1 MSQLLSTQCKPFC
14 GFSLASLSTTLIA
27 TLLTLSLSV
36 STCLARDNDYQRLSD
51 IAYGPHS
58 EERLDVYKPINA
70 TNAPVIFMVHG
81 GAWRIGDKA
90 ARKVVNNKVKRW
102 VKRGFIF
109 ISINYPMLPET
120 LPLDQAR
127 SVAKALRVSQKQV
140 IDWGGSPEHFIL
152 MGHSAGAHLV
162 SLISTQPA
170 LTEAKLAGVKRDLK
184 PSLSWL
190 GTVSIDSAA
199 YDVTQIMTKPNPPRF
214 YKKAFGKQPNY
225 WKQASPKHRM
235 TTTIRPFFAICS
247 LERKDGACD
256 QAESFTNKAKS
267 LGTTASLLKVNLSH
281 SETNANL
288 GKQNRYTESVEEFL
302 KTLSPRI
309 ATLLT
314 Q

>member
-1 MSQLLSTQCKPFC
+1 MSQLLSTPFKPFS
-14 GFSLASLSTTLIA
+14 GSILASLSTTLLA
-27 TLLTLSLSV
+27 TLLTLSFSV
-36 STCLARDNDYQRLSD
+36 NTCLARDNGYERLSD
-51 IAYGPHS
+51 ITYGLHS

-102 VKRGFIF
+102 VKRGFIL

-127 SVAKALRVSQKQV
+127 SVAKAFRFSQKHA
-140 IDWGGSPEHFIL
+140 IDWGASPEHFIL

-170 LTEAKLAGVKRDLK
+170 LTEAKSAGVKRDPK
-184 PSLSWL
+184 QSLSWL

-199 YDVTQIMTKPNPPRF
+199 YDVTQIMTKHNPPRF
-214 YKKAFGKQPNY
+214 YKKAFGNQAYY

-235 TTTIRPFFAICS
+235 TTKIRPFLAICS
-247 LERKDGACD
+247 LKREDEACQ
-256 QAESFTNKAKS
+256 QAASFTNKAKS

-281 SETNANL
+281 SETNADL
-288 GKQNRYTESVEEFL
+288 GKQNHYTETVEGFL

-309 ATLLT
+309 ANLLA